1 MLSISSKLFRLTLQR
16 IHVFN
21 GKSREISIDGSRPK
35 LTAMAEKVSG
45 KQPIRIRVKSDSVE
59 MRFRRDDMEILDM
72 KLDINMIDDMEMN
85 LEFM

>member
-72 KLDINMIDDMEMN
+72 KLDIYIYIYKYDR
-85 LEFM
+85 